1 MNIPV
6 GSDGYRDGEMGLDC
20 YLGSLLLASFMFS
33 CFNPI
38 SQNNSSLRVVIKSG
52 AK

>member
-1 MNIPV
+1 MYFSI
-6 GSDGYRDGEMGLDC
+6 GYLDGEMGLDC
-20 YLGSLLLASFMFS
+20 YLGSLLIASFMLS

-38 SQNNSSLRVVIKSG
+38 SQNNSSLGVVIKSG